1 MGDENQ
7 VFARPER
14 KKRKVDI
21 SSPVGIIVG
30 FAIVIA
36 AIMLGGGGIKAS
48 KNFLDVSSILIVL
61 GGTTAT
67 VVVAYRFGEIKKYT
81 KSIFTVLHRRE
92 EDLEQLTDL
101 FVDFSKKSKKHGL
114 LSLEVDGEQVD
125 NPFIQK
131 GIQLMLSGYDE
142 DELKEVLMKDVE
154 TEVYELRKGATLLDK
169 IGDFA
174 PAWGMIGTL
183 IGLIIM
189 LQNLQDTSQ
198 IGTGMAVAMLTT
210 LYGSV
215 LANMIA
221 IPLAEKVY
229 RGIEDLYTEKK
240 RLPFVGVSFISF
252 KIPNYQLTAVSFLF
266 ILVGIIITTN
276 GKFDCCYHRVCSA
289 RYYGGRNHESVWC

>member
-1 MGDENQ
+1 
-7 VFARPER
+7 
-14 KKRKVDI
+14 
-21 SSPVGIIVG
+21 
-30 FAIVIA
+30 
-36 AIMLGGGGIKAS
+36 MLGGGGIKAF

-240 RLPFVGVSFISF
+240 FVIEAISELYRGQIPSKLKLKLDTYVYET
-252 KIPNYQLTAVSFLF
+252 KI
-266 ILVGIIITTN
+266 
-276 GKFDCCYHRVCSA
+276 KK
-289 RYYGGRNHESVWC
+289 

>member
-7 VFARPER
+7 LLARPHK
-14 KKRKVDI
+14 KKRKFDI
-21 SSPVGIIVG
+21 SSPFGIVVG
-30 FAIVIA
+30 FVIVIT
-36 AIMLGGGGIKAS
+36 AIMLGGGGIKGF
-48 KNFLDVSSILIVL
+48 KNFLDISSILIVI
-61 GGTTAT
+61 GGTAAT

-81 KSIFTVLHRRE
+81 KSIFAVLNRQE
-92 EDLEQLTDL
+92 EDLEQLTEL
-101 FVDFSKKSKKHGL
+101 FVDFSRKSKKHGL
-114 LSLEVDGEQVD
+114 LSLEADGEQVD

-131 GIQLMLSGYDE
+131 GIRLMLSGYDE
-142 DELKEVLMKDVE
+142 EELKEVLTRDIE
-154 TEVYELRKGATLLDK
+154 TEVYELKKGATLLDK

-215 LANMIA
+215 IANMIA

-229 RGIEDLYTEKK
+229 RGIEDMYTEKK
-240 RLPFVGVSFISF
+240 FIMEAISE
-252 KIPNYQLTAVSFLF
+252 L
-266 ILVGIIITTN
+266 
-276 GKFDCCYHRVCSA
+276 
-289 RYYGGRNHESVWC
+289 YGGQIPSKLKLKLDTYVYETKIKKEKRAA

>member
-1 MGDENQ
+1 M
-7 VFARPER
+7 
-14 KKRKVDI
+14 
-21 SSPVGIIVG
+21 
-30 FAIVIA
+30 
-36 AIMLGGGGIKAS
+36 
-48 KNFLDVSSILIVL
+48 
-61 GGTTAT
+61 
-67 VVVAYRFGEIKKYT
+67 AYRFGEIKKYT

-92 EDLEQLTDL
+92 ENLEQLTDL

-131 GIQLMLSGYDE
+131 GIRLMLSGYDE
-142 DELKEVLMKDVE
+142 AELKEVLMRDVE

-215 LANMIA
+215 IANMIA
-221 IPLAEKVY
+221 IPLSEKVY

-240 RLPFVGVSFISF
+240 FVIEAITELYRGQIPSKLKLKLDTYVYET
-252 KIPNYQLTAVSFLF
+252 KIKKEKRA
-266 ILVGIIITTN
+266 
-276 GKFDCCYHRVCSA
+276 A
-289 RYYGGRNHESVWC
+289 

>member
-14 KKRKVDI
+14 KKRKFDI

-36 AIMLGGGGIKAS
+36 AIMLGGGGIKAF
-48 KNFLDVSSILIVL
+48 KNFLDVSSILIVI

-67 VVVAYRFGEIKKYT
+67 IVVAYRFGEIKKYT

-131 GIQLMLSGYDE
+131 GIRLMLSGYDE

-154 TEVYELRKGATLLDK
+154 TEVYELRKGAVLLDK

-221 IPLAEKVY
+221 IPLSEKVY

-240 RLPFVGVSFISF
+240 FVIEAISELYRGQIPSKLKLKLDTYVYET
-252 KIPNYQLTAVSFLF
+252 KIKKVKRA
-266 ILVGIIITTN
+266 
-276 GKFDCCYHRVCSA
+276 A
-289 RYYGGRNHESVWC
+289 